1 MIMSLLPMQLPVKA
15 ETTPS
20 INLES
25 PSQITTPAAIY
36 FGQYTKDDDSKAPIL
51 WRVMRVE
58 EGKATLLSDEILEY
72 NQFDNRSYDN
82 WSGSDICEYL
92 NNADTGFLGTA
103 FTTAEQEY
111 ITPYSEVDEQGFAGN
126 TFKPNQKIVLPSVD
140 EVKDDGAFGFKDNDS
155 RKADNAVGCKVT
167 GKNVYDGD
175 WWLRSPCAELFYAAT
190 VVSDGGVFG
199 GPRALGSSVPDSLGV
214 RPALKL
220 DLSSVLFT
228 SDAQGEGKNSETPN
242 SQLASV
248 ESSSNNQKL
257 TCIDSYDETNNP
269 LGQNLSIDKKAFKY
283 IKGQET
289 EIEIS
294 YSEATTGENQ
304 YLSAMITDTSGV
316 LKYYGVIKALPE
328 GSPTEG
334 TAKVTI
340 PSNFESNWELK
351 IFAEQINSD
360 SSTDYASEPVL
371 LELTEATDLL
381 PEVAKGDTLYFG
393 RYTKD
398 DDSKAPILWRVM
410 EKDLLS
416 DTITL
421 LSDEILEYRPYHSSF
436 NTYWSGSDICSYL
449 NSEFLSTAFTLQE
462 QGYITP
468 YSSVEEE
475 IKIVLPSVNEVQN
488 GGAFGFNNDASRMAD
503 NAEGY
508 KGNATSNEIWWLR
521 FPDDYD
527 IYLAYVDS
535 DGCVNLLVYFVN
547 NSLGVR
553 PALKLDLSSVLF
565 TSVTDIKV
573 PEEIGGITHAVSS
586 DALKAELKEKVKA
599 KINNE
604 EIYYTVEWDVE
615 KSTYDATDNKT
626 QTFDVKG
633 KILPEGVV
641 KLASG
646 MSLDTKISVTVD
658 VAKYSITY
666 NLNEGTQ
673 GANAPSGYT
682 YGEGTILPI
691 PSKTEH
697 SFEGWYTNEDCTGDS
712 VETIEITDTGDKIY
726 WAKWERTPIAPI
738 ITTTSLPNGTV
749 GTSYSQTLTATGDTP
764 IKWSVDSGTLPVG
777 LSLNSST
784 GEISGTP
791 TAVGNASFTIK
802 ASNDVEPAA
811 TRALSITVDAV
822 PVITYTVSFDSNGG
836 NTINSITDIPSY
848 TTITLETPIRANY
861 RFEGWYEGN
870 VQYTSSTPITKSV
883 TLVAKWSYIG
893 TSSGGNSGSNSGGN
907 SGGSTTS
914 TAQKTTKERIASLSS
929 SQKQAVANYF
939 KEELPYTTMNP
950 SFVEEALKRLTDKHF
965 TDAQV
970 KEILGDKA
978 LLKELGIESHRT
990 ISQITLKPITHATFT
1005 DVATNH
1011 WAYEAIKEAA
1021 ALGLVAGMPDG
1032 SFAPNSPLQVAD
1044 TFTFLDRVLIL
1055 NNINGMKLPRSTVEK
1070 YLTNK
1075 EHWAFASMASIASK
1089 LSEATLKT
1097 ISELGDKPL
1106 SRELL
1111 TQVLYEVTDGKLE
1124 PIKES
1129 IAFEDTA
1136 NSPYKE
1142 AIDYCVRAG
1151 LISGVNRTH
1160 MAPTKSVTRAELM
1173 KVLIR
1178 LDNILK

>member
-1 MIMSLLPMQLPVKA
+1 MRKKMSLLLGLTMIMSLLPMQLSVKVKA

-20 INLES
+20 VTLGGT
-25 PSQITTPAAIY
+25 SQITTGAAIY
-36 FGQYTKDDDSKAPIL
+36 FGKHTKEDGNEAPIL
-51 WRVMRVE
+51 WRVMGVE
-58 EGKATLLSDEILEY
+58 GEKVTLLSDKILEY
-72 NQFDNRSYDN
+72 RQYNGSWDHKN
-82 WSGSDICEYL
+82 WSESDICKYL
-92 NNADTGFLGTA
+92 NSKDTYADTGFLTTA
-103 FTTAEQEY
+103 FTPQ
-111 ITPYSEVDEQGFAGN
+111 EQGYIETYSTVREQVKGSSY
-126 TFKPNQKIVLPSVD
+126 TIIPDQKIVLPSFD
-140 EVKDDGAFGFKDNDS
+140 EVTTGGAYGFNDNDS
-155 RKADNAVGCKVT
+155 RKA
-167 GKNVYDGD
+167 YDAEGYNNK
-175 WWLRSPCAELFYAAT
+175 WWLRSPVIWST
-190 VVSDGGVFG
+190 VISVEANGDIMN
-199 GPRALGSSVPDSLGV
+199 PINGSTDVDVNLGV

-220 DLSSVLFT
+220 NLSSVLFT
-228 SDAQGEGKNSETPN
+228 SDAQGSGKKSTTAN

-248 ESSSNNQKL
+248 ASSTNNQKL
-257 TCIDSYDETNNP
+257 TCIDRS
-269 LGQNLSIDKKAFKY
+269 GQRVSIGKTAFNY

-294 YSEATTGENQ
+294 YSDATTGTNQ
-304 YLSAMITDTSGV
+304 YLSAMITDKNGV
-316 LKYYGVIKALPE
+316 LKYYGVIKDLSASS
-328 GSPTEG
+328 SPSG

-340 PSNFESNWELK
+340 PSDFDSNKYDLK
-351 IFAEQINSD
+351 IFTEQIKSECL
-360 SSTDYASEPVL
+360 TDYASEPVEL
-371 LELTEATDLL
+371 KLTEY
-381 PEVAKGDTLYFG
+381 E
-393 RYTKD
+393 
-398 DDSKAPILWRVM
+398 
-410 EKDLLS
+410 
-416 DTITL
+416 
-421 LSDEILEYRPYHSSF
+421 
-436 NTYWSGSDICSYL
+436 
-449 NSEFLSTAFTLQE
+449 
-462 QGYITP
+462 
-468 YSSVEEE
+468 
-475 IKIVLPSVNEVQN
+475 
-488 GGAFGFNNDASRMAD
+488 
-503 NAEGY
+503 
-508 KGNATSNEIWWLR
+508 
-521 FPDDYD
+521 
-527 IYLAYVDS
+527 
-535 DGCVNLLVYFVN
+535 
-547 NSLGVR
+547 
-553 PALKLDLSSVLF
+553 
-565 TSVTDIKV
+565 
-573 PEEIGGITHAVSS
+573 
-586 DALKAELKEKVKA
+586 
-599 KINNE
+599 
-604 EIYYTVEWDVE
+604 
-615 KSTYDATDNKT
+615 
-626 QTFDVKG
+626 
-633 KILPEGVV
+633 
-641 KLASG
+641 
-646 MSLDTKISVTVD
+646 
-658 VAKYSITY
+658 YSITY
-666 NLNEGTQ
+666 YLDGGTQ
-673 GANAPSGYT
+673 EANAPSGYN
-682 YGEGTILPI
+682 YGQEITLPTPTKEGYN
-691 PSKTEH
+691 
-697 SFEGWYTNEDCTGDS
+697 FRGWYTDKDFTQGPVS
-712 VETIEITDTGDKIY
+712 AIGAKDTGNKVY
-726 WAKWERTPIAPI
+726 WAKWTIPEAPV

-749 GTSYSQTLTATGDTP
+749 GASYSQTLTATGDTP
-764 IKWSVDSGTLPVG
+764 ITWSVSGTLPVG

-791 TAVGNASFTIK
+791 TAAGKASFTIK
-802 ASNDVEPAA
+802 ASNGVDPAA

-822 PVITYTVSFDSNGG
+822 PVIAYTVSFNSNGG
-836 NTINSITDIPSY
+836 NTISSITDIPLNK
-848 TTITLETPIRANY
+848 TITLPTPIRANY

-950 SFVEEALKRLTDKHF
+950 SFAEQALKGLTDKQF

-978 LLKELGIESHRT
+978 LLKELGIESHIA
-990 ISQITLKPITHATFT
+990 ISLIDLKPIAHATFT

-1173 KVLIR
+1173 IVLVR
-1178 LDNILK
+1178 LDNALK